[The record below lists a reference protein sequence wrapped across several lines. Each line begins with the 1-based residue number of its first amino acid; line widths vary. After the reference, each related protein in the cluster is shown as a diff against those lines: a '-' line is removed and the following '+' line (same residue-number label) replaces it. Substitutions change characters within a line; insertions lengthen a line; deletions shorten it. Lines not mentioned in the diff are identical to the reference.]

1 MTNQPARNSMIEVL
15 RFLSHAETFLRKGN
29 NTLKLRYSF
38 LFDSSGSVK
47 KKTERKRNT
56 HSAWHGLIPLPFQEV
71 DMVLFLTGTTS
82 SKKNSLRNTF

>member
-47 KKTERKRNT
+47 KKQKGKEILTV
-56 HSAWHGLIPLPFQEV
+56 HG
-71 DMVLFLTGTTS
+71 MVLYLCLS
-82 SKKNSLRNTF
+82 RK